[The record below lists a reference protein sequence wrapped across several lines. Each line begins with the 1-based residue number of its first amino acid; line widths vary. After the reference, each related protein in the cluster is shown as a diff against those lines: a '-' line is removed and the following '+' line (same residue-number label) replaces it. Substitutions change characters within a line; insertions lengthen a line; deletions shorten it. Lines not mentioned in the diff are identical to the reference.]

1 MLHTSSGTY
10 CNEKLAGFIT
20 GHAIQC
26 TPDVKFQSSDPGTGG
41 QDPLQFT
48 FHLSDWPNHPIM
60 TAPLEHGSLTSP
72 RGGSGPTILVVE
84 DEDALRAGIRRL
96 LQGEGYN
103 VLEAQDGAT
112 ALHLLDGTAGESVA
126 LVLTDLRMPVMDGR
140 QLASALARRRPS
152 LPIVFMSGFT
162 AQLMDLR
169 LISPHLA
176 FLAKPFR
183 NDDLLAAVRSKLGA

>member
-1 MLHTSSGTY
+1 
-10 CNEKLAGFIT
+10 
-20 GHAIQC
+20 
-26 TPDVKFQSSDPGTGG
+26 
-41 QDPLQFT
+41 
-48 FHLSDWPNHPIM
+48 M
-60 TAPLEHGSLTSP
+60 TATPGHGSVTST
-72 RGGSGPTILVVE
+72 RGGSGATVLVVE
-84 DEDALRAGIRRL
+84 DEEALRAGIRRL

-103 VLEAQDGAT
+103 VLEAPNGAT
-112 ALHLLDGTAGESVA
+112 ALRLLEGTAGESVA

-183 NDDLLAAVRSKLGA
+183 NDDLLAAVRGKLGA